1 MADDMN
7 HAAGN
12 SGVLGA
18 GATVKYDPMSAANY
32 WVDVPFGPFLSKVG
46 LVKYLK
52 NDINKIKLTILTEN
66 RNREI
71 YLAEGFAEDCNGIT
85 WINNNGELIVTKS
98 LPEEQMA
105 QNAGS
110 MTAPALA
117 ENPADRKAQEKL
129 GRLYIENHGL
139 RDTLRQT
146 RAQYDRA
153 RKDIAALKEELADR
167 DAMIADMQCKS
178 IDRIQRMADA
188 AAKIEALEAE
198 LAALKAKP
206 STRDNADVASTLL
219 RAVEKYSENEEIANL
234 EKELAERDDQIQTL
248 RWELAALK
256 ASQSTPDLVQSTPS
270 VDPGSQIAAFA
281 GRWAS
286 RKLDGR

>member
-12 SGVLGA
+12 SGVPGAGAVWCKLNGRWVTVEAAQRITAFEEAQLAALQSNGVPGA
-18 GATVKYDPMSAANY
+18 GATVKYDPEKAR
-32 WVDVPFGPFLSKVG
+32 F
-46 LVKYLK
+46 
-52 NDINKIKLTILTEN
+52 
-66 RNREI
+66 
-71 YLAEGFAEDCNGIT
+71 
-85 WINNNGELIVTKS
+85 
-98 LPEEQMA
+98 
-105 QNAGS
+105 
-110 MTAPALA
+110 LA
-117 ENPADRKAQEKL
+117 ENNR
-129 GRLYIENHGL
+129 L
-139 RDTLRQT
+139 RD
-146 RAQYDRA
+146 DA
-153 RKDIAALKEELADR
+153 RRFEAAYKRTMQKFEALKNELADR

-256 ASQSTPDLVQSTPS
+256 ASQSTPGLVQSTPS

>member
-1 MADDMN
+1 MADNMN

-12 SGVLGA
+12 SGVPESWAALRADLVAATRLAFQAKADNPPPPVVVDPAIPGSWVNEYARLQRMALA
-18 GATVKYDPMSAANY
+18 G
-32 WVDVPFGPFLSKVG
+32 
-46 LVKYLK
+46 
-52 NDINKIKLTILTEN
+52 
-66 RNREI
+66 
-71 YLAEGFAEDCNGIT
+71 
-85 WINNNGELIVTKS
+85 
-98 LPEEQMA
+98 
-105 QNAGS
+105 NAGP
-110 MTAPALA
+110 MTAEKARFLA
-117 ENPADRKAQEKL
+117 ENNR
-129 GRLYIENHGL
+129 L
-139 RDTLRQT
+139 RD
-146 RAQYDRA
+146 DA
-153 RKDIAALKEELADR
+153 RRFEAAYKHTMQKFEALKNELADR

-178 IDRIQRMADA
+178 INRIQRMADA
-188 AAKIEALEAE
+188 AAKIEELEAE

-234 EKELAERDDQIQTL
+234 EKELAERDDRIQTL

-256 ASQSTPDLVQSTPS
+256 ASQSTPGLVQSTPS

>member
-98 LPEEQMA
+98 LPEEMK
-105 QNAGS
+105 
-110 MTAPALA
+110 
-117 ENPADRKAQEKL
+117 R
-129 GRLYIENHGL
+129 RLM
-139 RDTLRQT
+139 D
-146 RAQYDRA
+146 
-153 RKDIAALKEELADR
+153 DR

-256 ASQSTPDLVQSTPS
+256 ASQSTPGLVQSTPS